1 MRAPPRA
8 WPSVLISGTCL
19 PPGRSQ
25 HSFPPPCSGLRPP
38 QHPRLAGPGW
48 HHPGPAR
55 PLHTGPPP
63 PLPTPP
69 QGPRRKLRL
78 RRGGPDV
85 TQLWDEGG
93 GKVLPVQA
101 PLLAPRPPLPR
112 TGPGAGGRVQASF
125 SSGGGGGGGVES
137 RPSTG
142 SRIQTRPTA
151 PDDYLS
157 ITFLNPAP
165 SERTITTG
173 RPGPIRRRGVRAGGW
188 GRLQGGEGGR

>member
-1 MRAPPRA
+1 MSASRKVPALLPSTLLRAASPAAPQARGAWLAPPWA
-8 WPSVLISGTCL
+8 CTT
-19 PPGRSQ
+19 
-25 HSFPPPCSGLRPP
+25 
-38 QHPRLAGPGW
+38 
-48 HHPGPAR
+48 PAHR
-55 PLHTGPPP
+55 TPP

-125 SSGGGGGGGVES
+125 SSGGGGGCGVES

>member
-1 MRAPPRA
+1 MLRPERGPQCLFPAH
-8 WPSVLISGTCL
+8 VCL
-19 PPGRSQ
+19 PEGPSTPSLHPAQGCVPRSTPGSR
-25 HSFPPPCSGLRPP
+25 G
-38 QHPRLAGPGW
+38 LAGTTLG
-48 HHPGPAR
+48 
-55 PLHTGPPP
+55 LHDPCTQDPP